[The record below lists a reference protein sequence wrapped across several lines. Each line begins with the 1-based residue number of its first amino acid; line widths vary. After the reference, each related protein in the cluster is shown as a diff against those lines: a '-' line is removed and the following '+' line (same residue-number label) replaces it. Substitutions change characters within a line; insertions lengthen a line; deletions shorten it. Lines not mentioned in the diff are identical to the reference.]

1 MNWFTAENRNLHGDK
16 MSTTTTAPPVVAAQ
30 TGEIKLFQ
38 KWSFKEIKVNDLG
51 LQRYLNLTP
60 MVAPHSMGR
69 HEHQRFRKAN
79 VNVVERLIN
88 NLMRPGKNSGK
99 KAKSANI
106 VKHAFEIIHL
116 KSGKNPIEV
125 LVRAVENSAPCE
137 DTTRVSYGGVVYHLS
152 VDVAPQ
158 RRIDLAIRHIS
169 EGPRK
174 ASANTSRSIEE
185 CVADELLMASN
196 NDIKSAGVAKRNEIE
211 RVAQSSR

>member
-1 MNWFTAENRNLHGDK
+1 
-16 MSTTTTAPPVVAAQ
+16 MSTTTAT
-30 TGEIKLFQ
+30 TSSTSSSSSEIKLFE

-69 HEHQRFRKAN
+69 HEHQRFRKAD
-79 VNVVERLIN
+79 VNVIERLIN
-88 NLMRPGKNSGK
+88 NMMRPGKNSGK
-99 KAKSANI
+99 KAKSTNI
-106 VKHAFEIIHL
+106 VKQAFEIIHL
-116 KSGKNPIEV
+116 RTGKNPVEI

-137 DTTRVSYGGVVYHLS
+137 DTTRVSYGGVVYHMS

-158 RRIDLAIRHIS
+158 RRIDLAIRHIT
-169 EGPRK
+169 EGARA
-174 ASANTSRSIEE
+174 ASANTPKSIEE
-185 CVADELLMASN
+185 CIADELILAAN